1 MGKIKYI
8 IMEVTDGAATEILPI
23 IFPCNLMHKEIYR
36 AAKNSYIGTIE
47 RGRFSCASAGFLT
60 IDNSIPLSIEA
71 INVFDRS
78 ESLNLD
84 SRPEDAKLIYNM
96 LMHDRQVVYYS
107 KDEDMLLNKKD
118 ISKVMSKF

>member
-1 MGKIKYI
+1 MAKIKYI
-8 IMEVTDGAATEILPI
+8 IMEVTDGEATEILPI
-23 IFPCNLMHKEIYR
+23 VFPCNLMHKEMYR
-36 AAKNSYIGTIE
+36 AAKNSYIGTI
-47 RGRFSCASAGFLT
+47 RGHFSCASAGFLT

-96 LMHDRQVVYYS
+96 LMHDRQIVYDS
-107 KDEDMLLNKKD
+107 KNEDMLLNKKD
-118 ISKVMSKF
+118 INKLMSKI

>member
-1 MGKIKYI
+1 MAKIKYI
-8 IMEVTDGAATEILPI
+8 IMEVTDGEATEILPI
-23 IFPCNLMHKEIYR
+23 VFPCNLMHKEMYR
-36 AAKNSYIGTIE
+36 AAKNSYIGTIK

-84 SRPEDAKLIYNM
+84 SRPEDARFIYDMLI
-96 LMHDRQVVYYS
+96 HDRQVVYCS

>member
-1 MGKIKYI
+1 MAKIKYI
-8 IMEVTDGAATEILPI
+8 IMEVTDGEATEILPI
-23 IFPCNLMHKEIYR
+23 VFPCNLMHKEMYR

-47 RGRFSCASAGFLT
+47 RGHFSCASAGFLT
-60 IDNSIPLSIEA
+60 IDNSTLLSIEA

-96 LMHDRQVVYYS
+96 LVHDRQIVYDS
-107 KDEDMLLNKKD
+107 KDEDMLLNKKG
-118 ISKVMSKF
+118 INKLMSKF